1 MSVRPSFRGS
11 PNYRRFYNNE
21 VRNFLITGRGNGPGS
36 SGGDYYGNFASSIIS
51 QNGDLSYIE
60 RKEKRKLRERD
71 FNELEEVNENGAET
85 IQKVKAKTNTIAEGT
100 LWSAHEKEVFFSLLA
115 RYSIHQLDLIV
126 DQLPSKTTIEVLNYY
141 YLLKNE
147 LKALKSKFRGSPS
160 HVHKCK
166 VIMNHNQQPILHDYK
181 IKKSYNSLCSMK
193 HIPIAYEMSERFI
206 DMEEIQAKLM
216 IEKEMKLLND
226 FHKKF
231 MVDMDE
237 YDKEASTLMIRRKGR
252 VRGKGSINN
261 MTEQK
266 QDSPALQYHKSGAL
280 RYSSQL
286 SPLEYPIPDSET
298 FTQDSSLI
306 DIDNCHRISQ
316 RMYREYYGP
325 KTTKYFIKVH
335 YPPITLLDKLAR
347 LRTKEIILKLM
358 SSKTIKEWVTG
369 SSTAEREFT
378 VADIHRVLGEPSKKI
393 QFYVEPK
400 VNLEDKNKMGKRKYK
415 RGNSEDRNT
424 TLTDESDPS
433 SEHELLSDSS
443 NVIRSDS
450 DSEPPNIVIEDC
462 EDENRPSDDFYSPTP
477 PVGVPLHISQL
488 PQNIRSLE
496 TQLET
501 SINKLI
507 TERLHLK
514 ETVMLDKWDVQ
525 ESKNYEHVLLTA
537 LTTYRETEADVD
549 SSMNDIDSAFEMIE
563 DEDFGDSESESEME
577 QGKTFDGEDAI
588 VEMDDRMIADFTYL
602 FPVY

>member
-1 MSVRPSFRGS
+1 MLVRPSFRGL

-21 VRNFLITGRGNGPGS
+21 VRNFLITGHGNGPGS
-36 SGGDYYGNFASSIIS
+36 SSGNYNFAPSIIS

-71 FNELEEVNENGAET
+71 SNELEELNESGAET
-85 IQKVKAKTNTIAEGT
+85 IHKGKGKTNAIAEGT

-126 DQLPSKTTIEVLNYY
+126 DQLPSKSTIEVLNYY

-147 LKALKSKFRGSPS
+147 LKVLKNKFRGSPS

-206 DMEEIQAKLM
+206 DMEEIQAKLL

-231 MVDMDE
+231 MIDMDE

-252 VRGKGSINN
+252 VQGKGSINN
-261 MTEQK
+261 MIEHNE
-266 QDSPALQYHKSGAL
+266 DSPALQYHKSGAL

-286 SPLEYPIPDSET
+286 SPLEHSIPDSET
-298 FTQDSSLI
+298 FTQESLLI

-325 KTTKYFIKVH
+325 KTTKHFIKVH

-347 LRTKEIILKLM
+347 LHTREIILKLM
-358 SSKTIKEWVTG
+358 SFKSIKEWVTG
-369 SSTAEREFT
+369 SSSAEREFT

-400 VNLEDKNKMGKRKYK
+400 VNLEKKNKKGRRKYK
-415 RGNSEDRNT
+415 RENTEDSNA
-424 TLTDESDPS
+424 TLTNESDSS
-433 SEHELLSDSS
+433 SEHELELDSTS
-443 NVIRSDS
+443 VTSSDS
-450 DSEPPNIVIEDC
+450 DSELPNIVIEDC
-462 EDENRPSDDFYSPTP
+462 EDESRPSDGFYLPTP

-496 TQLET
+496 TRMET

-507 TERLHLK
+507 TERLHSK
-514 ETVMLDKWDVQ
+514 ETAMLNKWDVQ

-563 DEDFGDSESESEME
+563 DEDFGDSESEGETE
-577 QGKTFDGEDAI
+577 QGITYDGEDAI